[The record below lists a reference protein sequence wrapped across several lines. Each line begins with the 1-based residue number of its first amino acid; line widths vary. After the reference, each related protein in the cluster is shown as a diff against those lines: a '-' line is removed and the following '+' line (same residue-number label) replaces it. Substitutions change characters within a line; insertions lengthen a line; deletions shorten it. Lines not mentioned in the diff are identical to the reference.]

1 MRGKAL
7 SASIRRWQELPL
19 HTGSRTM
26 SPSVCMISPAVSAVR
41 MAYGF
46 MQFVIL
52 SVSSPHGDSESVC
65 LRRVST

>member
-1 MRGKAL
+1 
-7 SASIRRWQELPL
+7 
-19 HTGSRTM
+19 M
-26 SPSVCMISPAVSAVR
+26 SPSVCMISPAVSAER